1 MFQAALLAVS
11 LTLYAKVT
19 ITMYQKALQLT
30 EERSRP
36 GMLGG
41 WEIQGGRVIPL
52 FSIFRHRTQKIACV
66 ARAITQNNLCCDHCT
81 SRLHVPHHTPLSF

>member
-52 FSIFRHRTQKIACV
+52 FSIFSA
-66 ARAITQNNLCCDHCT
+66 
-81 SRLHVPHHTPLSF
+81 PHTENSMCGKGYHTKQLML